1 MNILGI
7 DFGLKKVGIAIAIS
21 KIAEPITVLRYEDE
35 NKLVERI
42 KEITQK
48 ELIEKIVV
56 GVSEGQ
62 MAENSKTF
70 GQKLSTETQ
79 IPVEFHDETLS
90 TKDAIKLA
98 IEGGLG
104 RSKRKSLEDAFSAT
118 LMLQNYI
125 DQAKL

>member
-21 KIAEPITVLRYEDE
+21 KIAEPLTVLRYEDE